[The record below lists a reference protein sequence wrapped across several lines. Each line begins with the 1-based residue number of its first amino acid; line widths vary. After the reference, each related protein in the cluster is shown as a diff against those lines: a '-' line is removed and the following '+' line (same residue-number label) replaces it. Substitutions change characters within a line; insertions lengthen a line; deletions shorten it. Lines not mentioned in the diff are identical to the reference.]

1 MVIFDKA
8 NQNVSTISVSDY
20 TIKPVSA
27 SVLSGLALSTA
38 KYSVSDDCLALRI
51 NDKIFHY
58 SSSGYTADTV
68 THPTGVTTITNP
80 KFSADFS
87 VMVTDNAVY
96 YYTSGKYTSDK
107 AEKFDPIK
115 YVLRN
120 GSNLMIVNYGKPINF
135 YNVNVQFRNM
145 STTGVNSSS
154 VFSRFSAQFNDT

>member
-1 MVIFDKA
+1 
-8 NQNVSTISVSDY
+8 
-20 TIKPVSA
+20 
-27 SVLSGLALSTA
+27 
-38 KYSVSDDCLALRI
+38 VSDDCLALRI

-58 SSSGYTADTV
+58 NGSGYAADNV
-68 THPTGVTTITNP
+68 THPTGVTVTTITNP

-120 GSNLMIVNYGKPINF
+120 GSNLMIINYGKPVNF

-145 STTGVNSSS
+145 STTGINSSS
-154 VFSRFSAQFNDT
+154 VFSQFYAQFNDT

>member
-1 MVIFDKA
+1 MVIFDKSS
-8 NQNVSTISVSDY
+8 QTVSTISVSDY
-20 TIKPVSA
+20 TIKTV
-27 SVLSGLALSTA
+27 VLTGLTLSLSTA
-38 KYSVSDDCLALRI
+38 NYSVSDDCLALRI

-58 SSSGYTADTV
+58 SGSAYTADTV
-68 THPTGVTTITNP
+68 THPTGVTAITNP
-80 KFSADFS
+80 QFSADFS

-120 GSNLMIVNYGKPINF
+120 GSNLIIINYGKPVNF

-145 STTGVNSSS
+145 STAGVNSSS
-154 VFSRFSAQFNDT
+154 VFSQFYVQFNDT